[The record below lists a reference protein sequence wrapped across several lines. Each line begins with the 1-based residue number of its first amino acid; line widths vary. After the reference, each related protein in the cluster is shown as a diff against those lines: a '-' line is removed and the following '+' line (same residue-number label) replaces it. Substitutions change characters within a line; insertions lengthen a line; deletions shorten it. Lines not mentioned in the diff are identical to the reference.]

1 MNKILD
7 KEKDQKIIKL
17 LEYFQKHEPDM
28 FTKISLEFKDPN
40 FITYFRKMIF
50 DITQVFK
57 DCAFNPDVDVSK
69 YEGDIYIVLDHYP
82 ILRNV
87 IHVYLTH
94 ISIQDLNPNLHGEEL
109 KKEIEKLQTFFNQ
122 F

>member
-17 LEYFQKHEPDM
+17 LGYFQKHEPDM
-28 FTKISLEFKDPN
+28 FNQISLELRDPN
-40 FITYFRKMIF
+40 FIIYFRKIIF

-69 YEGDIYIVLDHYP
+69 YEGDFYIILDHYP

-94 ISIQDLNPNLHGEEL
+94 ISIQDLNPNLHGDRL
-109 KKEIEKLQTFFNQ
+109 KEEIEKLQTFFNQ